1 MTRSISAEN
10 FAAIQARRLVPRDF
24 IWLIARDRTSGAP
37 VAEGVWSGQGTFNAA
52 VLDPHTGGSQER
64 QFFGSGSLVSV
75 GDITLVQGITVQNLT
90 ITLSGVD
97 AGVNDYVRTYDLKQA
112 EIQIFRGFLDPDTR
126 LLVAPATPRFVGFI
140 DDAPIT
146 TAKENNPGSIT
157 ITATSNTQEL
167 TRANSDTRSDAS
179 QRLRSATDNFYQDTA
194 VVGTWQIFWGQASG
208 PVVSPDQQLRNAV
221 TQMVQSGKLFL

>member
-37 VAEGVWSGQGTFNAA
+37 VAEGVWSGAGDFTAA
-52 VLDPHTGGSQER
+52 VIDPHTGGSQSR
-64 QFFGSGSLVSV
+64 MFFGSGALISV
-75 GDITLVQGITVQNLT
+75 GDIQLVQGITVQTLT
-90 ITLSGVD
+90 ITLSQLD
-97 AGVNDYVRTYDLKQA
+97 AGVNDYVRTNDLKQA

-146 TAKENNPGSIT
+146 TPKENTSGAIT

-179 QRLRSATDNFYQDTA
+179 QRLRSANDNFYQDVS
-194 VVGTWQIFWGQASG
+194 VVGGWQIFWGKSSG
-208 PVVSPDQQLRNAV
+208 VIGSATTAPSTGR
-221 TQMVQSGKLFL
+221 G

>member
-10 FAAIQARRLVPRDF
+10 FSAIQQRSLVPRDF

-37 VAEGVWSGQGTFNAA
+37 VAEGVWSGAGDFTAA
-52 VLDPHTGGSQER
+52 VIDPHTGGSQTR
-64 QFFGSGSLVSV
+64 QFFGSGALISV
-75 GDITLVQGITVQNLT
+75 GDIALVQGITVQTLT
-90 ITLSGVD
+90 ITLSQLD
-97 AGVNDYVRTYDLKQA
+97 AGINDYVRTFDLKQA

-146 TAKENNPGSIT
+146 TPKENTSGGIT

-167 TRANSDTRSDAS
+167 TRANSDARSDAS
-179 QRLRSATDNFYQDTA
+179 QRLRSANDNFYQDVS
-194 VVGTWQIFWGQASG
+194 VVGGWQIFWGRTPG
-208 PVVSPDQQLRNAV
+208 VVGS
-221 TQMVQSGKLFL
+221 